1 MTQRQRDEYTN
12 LQVYCYATGATGQ
25 GNALK
30 AVMLELET
38 AIKRGDVWRDKFNSD
53 TGTIAALTAE
63 NTRMAERAT
72 GAESRSLEMAQS
84 IAELDKELFDTS
96 RRAEAAEARV
106 IELETALNDIIE
118 RDPEYFQRLIEDD
131 EALAAALAEQGD
143 AVVPRG

>member
-1 MTQRQRDEYTN
+1 MSVKTITFTYDEIIEGYK
-12 LQVYCYATGATGQ
+12 LD
-25 GNALK
+25 
-30 AVMLELET
+30 
-38 AIKRGDVWRDKFNSD
+38 RS
-53 TGTIAALTAE
+53 ALTAE

>member
-1 MTQRQRDEYTN
+1 MNQLRREQ
-12 LQVYCYATGATGQ
+12 L
-25 GNALK
+25 GNVNKDTPRESLRIYLNEALYY
-30 AVMLELET
+30 
-38 AIKRGDVWRDKFNSD
+38 ID
-53 TGTIAALTAE
+53 TLTAE
-63 NTRMAERAT
+63 NARLAERAT